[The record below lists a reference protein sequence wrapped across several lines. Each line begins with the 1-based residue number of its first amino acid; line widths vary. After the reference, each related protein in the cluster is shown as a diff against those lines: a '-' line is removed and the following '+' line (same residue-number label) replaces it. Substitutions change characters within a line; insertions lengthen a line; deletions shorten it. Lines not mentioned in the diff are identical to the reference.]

1 MKTLILLLSLSIA
14 SLSLVAQE
22 KQLEKP
28 VRATSTA
35 EEATIVFNTDAF
47 DYGEIQYMGD
57 GECTFTFENTGKEP
71 IMLTGVR
78 ASCGCTAPNW
88 SKDPIKPGDTG
99 EIKVKYNTRIVGPF
113 NKTITVN
120 SNGTPSHIVLKIKGR
135 VLPKQDDAVQ
145 N

>member
-1 MKTLILLLSLSIA
+1 MKTLILLLTLFIA

-28 VRATSTA
+28 VKATA
-35 EEATIVFNTDAF
+35 EEATIVFNNDAF

-113 NKTITVN
+113 SKAITVN
-120 SNGTPSHIVLKIKGR
+120 SNGTPSHIVLRIKGR
-135 VLPKQDDAVQ
+135 VLPKQEEVVQ